1 MSRRV
6 NKLERAEF
14 WVALWTTII
23 TIAVA
28 VYILNQI
35 N

>member
-6 NKLERAEF
+6 NKLERSEF
-14 WVALWTTII
+14 WVALWTTIGV
-23 TIAVA
+23 IAVA